1 MYLLI
6 PTGFVGLTFQNN
18 AKLPIKN
25 FLRKMLIK
33 RKTWFWTKIFT
44 FSTMRKFTGPSKNK
58 FLIFQYFAAQKEI
71 ANELNFWSKL
81 NIQVPFL
88 QDLNG
93 FCLLRLQITPILI
106 CVIVHWI
113 KLSVCVLLF
122 FFLTH
127 GCEEDCGDFFFLL
140 GFDSEEKDTRSEPN
154 LFDFEFAGLISPK
167 R

>member
-1 MYLLI
+1 
-6 PTGFVGLTFQNN
+6 
-18 AKLPIKN
+18 
-25 FLRKMLIK
+25 
-33 RKTWFWTKIFT
+33 
-44 FSTMRKFTGPSKNK
+44 MRKFTGPSKNK

-106 CVIVHWI
+106 CVIVHRI

-122 FFLTH
+122 FFLHMAVKRTVAI
-127 GCEEDCGDFFFLL
+127 FFFCL
-140 GFDSEEKDTRSEPN
+140 DSIQKKKTHVANPIYSI
-154 LFDFEFAGLISPK
+154 LSLQV
-167 R
+167 

>member
-44 FSTMRKFTGPSKNK
+44 FSTMRKFNGPSKNK

-113 KLSVCVLLF
+113 KLSVCVLLLFFSYTWLWRGLWRF
-122 FFLTH
+122 FFSAWIR
-127 GCEEDCGDFFFLL
+127 F
-140 GFDSEEKDTRSEPN
+140 RR
-154 LFDFEFAGLISPK
+154 K
-167 R
+167 RHT